1 MANDDEARDHDK
13 DSSKSTKG
21 ELKEALGAVTG
32 DRHVEAEGRVEQKV
46 ADPRASESEE
56 SDETVRNE
64 EQAVRGTHRDIP
76 AGGREDSAPLGT

>member
-1 MANDDEARDHDK
+1 MANGDQAQDQHK
-13 DSSKSTKG
+13 DSPKSTKG

-46 ADPRASESEE
+46 ADPRAPESEE

-64 EQAVRGTHRDIP
+64 EEAVRGTHGEIP
-76 AGGREDSAPLGT
+76 TGRGEDSGPLGT